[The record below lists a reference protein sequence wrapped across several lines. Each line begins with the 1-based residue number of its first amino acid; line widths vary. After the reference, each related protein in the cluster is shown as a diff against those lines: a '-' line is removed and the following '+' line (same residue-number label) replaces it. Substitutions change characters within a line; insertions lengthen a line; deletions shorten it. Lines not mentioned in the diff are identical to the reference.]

1 MLPSGGYR
9 MSKSTSTR
17 SKAAAVEEPSTAS
30 PPLVPAPASNRMV
43 TRDPLVLQSIADL
56 VPTRVEASFE
66 LRLNVREKRIQRV
79 LDVATEA
86 GASATV
92 TTSAAAPTATTS
104 ASSDASVRKI
114 SRRPLSSRSKSSRRS
129 RSRRVSSYP

>member
-1 MLPSGGYR
+1 MLPSSVYR

-66 LRLNVREKRIQRV
+66 LRLNLRDKRIQRT

-86 GASATV
+86 GGSATV

-104 ASSDASVRKI
+104 ASSDASERKS
-114 SRRPLSSRSKSSRRS
+114 SRRPLSSKTSRRS